1 MNFNDIAGIIDKH
14 LSKEIINM
22 GKSRTADK
30 TKSKANEASEADT
43 ELEPVIENPDVTQAL
58 IPEVLSDDDEGPN
71 IPEVLSDDDEGPNET
86 EITTTGHNDIIKLTK
101 EDINKHVV
109 EINKLV
115 VNDLIKTATK
125 VGNYIL
131 EHFFNNDYLEAVSKN
146 PHKPVSYR
154 DLQKHKDLN
163 IPFNMLNQMVRVAAQ
178 EKILLDTIFRNI
190 KLLSYSHRV
199 ELLQV
204 DESEKKIEFA
214 RRSIDGEF
222 TVRKLRNVIKGK
234 VSHERSTEITPFNSI
249 LTDIL
254 TTYSEEALNSL
265 SFSKIQK
272 MKSYVDVFLNQ
283 VDLMK
288 EQITKIQ
295 IELEPIFDAKKLE
308 HDLSKIPGHR
318 GRPKKEK
325 ETPV

>member
-1 MNFNDIAGIIDKH
+1 MNFNDIEKTVDNH
-14 LSKEIINM
+14 LSREITNM

-30 TKSKANEASEADT
+30 TKNIIREASETNTD
-43 ELEPVIENPDVTQAL
+43 LQEPSIANPDVTQAL

-71 IPEVLSDDDEGPNET
+71 KT
-86 EITTTGHNDIIKLTK
+86 EITTTGQNDIIKLTK
-101 EDINKHVV
+101 EAINKHVA

-115 VNDLIKTATK
+115 VNDLIKTSIK

-131 EHFFNNDYLEAVSKN
+131 KNFFNNDYQEAMSKN
-146 PHKPVSYR
+146 THKAVSYR
-154 DLQKHKDLN
+154 DLQSHTGLN
-163 IPFNMLNQMVRVAAQ
+163 VPFNMLNQMVRVAAQ
-178 EKILLDTIFRNI
+178 EKIFSDNIEPKSI

-199 ELLQV
+199 ELLQI
-204 DESEKKIEFA
+204 DESNKKIEFA
-214 RRSIDGEF
+214 KKSIEGQF
-222 TVRKLRNVIKGK
+222 TVRKLRDVIKGK
-234 VSHERSTEITPFNSI
+234 VSHERSTNITPFNSM

-254 TTYSEEALNSL
+254 SNYSEEAMKAL

-283 VDLMK
+283 VDLVK

-295 IELEPIFDAKKLE
+295 IELKPIFDAKKLE
-308 HDLSKIPGHR
+308 HDLSKIPGQR

-325 ETPV
+325 EMPA

>member
-1 MNFNDIAGIIDKH
+1 MNFNDIAWIINKH
-14 LSKEIINM
+14 LSKEITNM
-22 GKSRTADK
+22 VKPRTADK
-30 TKSKANEASEADT
+30 TKSKAHKASEADT
-43 ELEPVIENPDVTQAL
+43 ELEPVIENPDVTKAL
-58 IPEVLSDDDEGPN
+58 IPEVLSDEDK
-71 IPEVLSDDDEGPNET
+71 GPNET
-86 EITTTGHNDIIKLTK
+86 EIIIPMLTK
-101 EDINKHVV
+101 KAIDKHVA
-109 EINKLV
+109 EINRLV
-115 VNDLIKTATK
+115 VKDLTKMAIK

-131 EHFFNNDYLEAVSKN
+131 EHFFNNDCLEAVSKN
-146 PHKPVSYR
+146 PHKAVSYR
-154 DLQKHKDLN
+154 DLQTHKGLN

-178 EKILLDTIFRNI
+178 EKIFLNNTLNNI

-214 RRSIDGEF
+214 IRSIEGQF
-222 TVRKLRNVIKGK
+222 TVRKLRSVIKGK
-234 VSHERSTEITPFNSI
+234 VSHERSAEITPFNSI

-254 TTYSEEALNSL
+254 TTYSEEALKAL

-295 IELEPIFDAKKLE
+295 IELEPIFDAKKQE

-325 ETPV
+325 